1 MKKSILLIILSFT
14 LFVSCKDDKN
24 QEATATETINKKVKV
39 SLTALVKTDDDFQLF
54 FKEEDNVSTPFEENN
69 SIWVSVK
76 ASDKP
81 QNIEFVLPE
90 NTLPNYLRL
99 DIGKNEKQQPITISG
114 LKIDFLDKK
123 IEMNP
128 TNLFETYFVHN
139 NCVEIKDKSKG
150 EVVTKKDEN
159 GIYDPV
165 INSGENLKFELQKM
179 YK

>member
-1 MKKSILLIILSFT
+1 MKKSILLLFALS
-14 LFVSCKDDKN
+14 LSLLVSCRDEKAPEKTEEQEKN
-24 QEATATETINKKVKV
+24 VKV
-39 SLTALVKTDDDFQLF
+39 TVSALVKVDDDFQLF
-54 FKEEDNVSTPFEENN
+54 FREEDNISTPFEENN
-69 SIWVSVK
+69 SVWVSVK